1 MVLPTPGDAL
11 TFTQW
16 RNWDTDKEGSLSGQ
30 AGREKM
36 EQKGARYAADQA
48 VTPDLADLAGRPL
61 PPSSLHIPPSQGSGT
76 LDPSQHPRACGGRTM
91 VSSRFSSTEDYSWAT
106 GVHEDA
112 PSSSKHRTSF

>member
-76 LDPSQHPRACGGRTM
+76 LDPISASKGLWW
-91 VSSRFSSTEDYSWAT
+91 EDN
-106 GVHEDA
+106 GLQ
-112 PSSSKHRTSF
+112 